1 MKRCQRIERLNF
13 QPSVE
18 QQDNIDEISQ
28 LSYTLDEMC
37 LVLDSHFSIKEDV
50 RLAEIIRQH
59 ALANDN
65 ADIELKGYQIQS
77 WSNAGR

>member
-1 MKRCQRIERLNF
+1 
-13 QPSVE
+13 
-18 QQDNIDEISQ
+18 
-28 LSYTLDEMC
+28 MC

-50 RLAEIIRQH
+50 RLAETIRQH

-77 WSNAGR
+77 WSNAGRDNCGEVFDFLPIV